1 MVERIVCDRRGDEA
15 KRGDVGFGEMICT
28 AFHAGVGLSFADGSR
43 VMVDLC
49 QPCFCAALGPWLRRL
64 ASPKTL
70 QEEMLSKFRPEVHG
84 GEFPPPPNT

>member
-28 AFHAGVGLSFADGSR
+28 AFHAGVRLSFADGSR

-49 QPCFCAALGPWLRRL
+49 QPFFCGTGPMAAPACIAKNAAGRNVV
-64 ASPKTL
+64 
-70 QEEMLSKFRPEVHG
+70 EI
-84 GEFPPPPNT
+84 